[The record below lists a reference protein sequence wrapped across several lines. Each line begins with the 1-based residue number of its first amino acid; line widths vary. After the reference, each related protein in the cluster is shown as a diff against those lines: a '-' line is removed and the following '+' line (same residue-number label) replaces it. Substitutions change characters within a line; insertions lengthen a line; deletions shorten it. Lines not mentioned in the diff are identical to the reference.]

1 MKPLGVRTRVLLAA
15 LLPIALV
22 AALLSV
28 IFLVGRVGDL
38 DVAHQQRALALA
50 RQIASTAEFGLFT
63 GNQEALKSVA
73 NAATR
78 EQDVRAVAI
87 IGRDGNIAAQAGHW
101 AGREPSVSERISQ
114 TRESVHGIT
123 RRVIQPIM
131 PTEVPIERWFEAGGG
146 NVREPPVLGYVVLDV
161 SRESLIQNEGVL
173 VLAGLLVTLGG
184 LLFGSLLAARLSR
197 QVTDPIVHVS
207 EVVERFGRGDL
218 SARVKANAASPI
230 YALEEGINDMARRI
244 EHSHEELARRI
255 EEATTELRLKKDD
268 AEQATAAKS
277 RFLAAASHD
286 LRQPMHALGM
296 FVAHL
301 KQMPHDPATSRLIAS
316 IDSSVMAMQDLLDAL
331 LDISRLD
338 AGVVRPTPQAF
349 PVSQLWEA
357 LRSEIGASARDRQL
371 ALRLRPSGLWLMSDP
386 SLLHRIML
394 NVASNAV
401 RYTRRGGVLVA
412 CRRRGNRAVLEVWDT
427 GIGIP
432 PEAQAEVFKEFV
444 QLDNPERDR
453 SKGLGLGLAIVERT
467 AQLLGHHINLSS
479 VPGKGTRFRIEVPI
493 TEPARAVAP
502 QEPPAPLVALSGI
515 RVLVVDDDALG
526 RRALSD
532 LLSSWG
538 CVTFVAATGAEAL
551 GKAASMEVPD
561 VIASDYRLPD
571 NENGLALV
579 RRLREVFG
587 REVPAFLV
595 SGDTAPAVLQ
605 AAREAGFP
613 LVHKPVRPARLRAV
627 IQSLLKPR

>member
-1 MKPLGVRTRVLLAA
+1 MKPLAVRTRVLLAA

-28 IFLVGRVGDL
+28 VFLVGRVGDL

-50 RQIASTAEFGLFT
+50 RQIAATAEFGLFT
-63 GNQEALKSVA
+63 DNQEALKSVA
-73 NAATR
+73 HAGTR

-101 AGREPSVSERISQ
+101 AGDEPSVSERISQ
-114 TRESVHGIT
+114 TRESVRGNT

-131 PTEVPIERWFEAGGG
+131 PTEVPVERWFADTFDA
-146 NVREPPVLGYVVLDV
+146 VHQPPVLGYVVLDV
-161 SRESLIQNEGVL
+161 SRESLIEHEGLL
-173 VLAGLLVTLGG
+173 VLAGVLVTLGG

-218 SARVKANAASPI
+218 SVRVKANVASPI

-244 EHSHEELARRI
+244 EHSHEELERRI
-255 EEATTELRLKKDD
+255 AEGTAELRLKKDD
-268 AEQATAAKS
+268 AERATLAKS

-301 KQMPHDPATSRLIAS
+301 KQMPHDPETGGLIAN
-316 IDSSVMAMQDLLDAL
+316 INASVMAMQDLLDAL
-331 LDISRLD
+331 LDISCLD
-338 AGVVRPTPQAF
+338 AGVVKPTAHAF

-357 LRSEIGASARDRQL
+357 LRAEIAASAQEKQL
-371 ALRLRPSGLWLMSDP
+371 ALRVRPSELWLISDL

-412 CRRRGNRAVLEVWDT
+412 CRRRGKRALLEVWDT
-427 GIGIP
+427 GIGIS
-432 PEAQAEVFKEFV
+432 PEAQSEVFKEFV

-467 AQLLGHHINLSS
+467 AQLLGHHINLNS

-493 TEPARAVAP
+493 AEPMRADAP
-502 QEPPAPLVALSGI
+502 HEPSPSHVGLSGV
-515 RVLVVDDDALG
+515 RVLVIDDDTLG
-526 RRALSD
+526 RRALAD
-532 LLSSWG
+532 LLASWG
-538 CVTFVAATGAEAL
+538 CLTVVAATGAEAL
-551 GKAASMEVPD
+551 GKATTMAVPD

-571 NENGLALV
+571 NENGPILV

-587 REVPAFLV
+587 RDVPAFLV
-595 SGDTAPAVLQ
+595 SGDTAPSVLE
-605 AAREAGFP
+605 AAREAGLP
-613 LVHKPVRPARLRAV
+613 LVHKPVRPARLRTV
-627 IQSLLKPR
+627 IQSLLKVR